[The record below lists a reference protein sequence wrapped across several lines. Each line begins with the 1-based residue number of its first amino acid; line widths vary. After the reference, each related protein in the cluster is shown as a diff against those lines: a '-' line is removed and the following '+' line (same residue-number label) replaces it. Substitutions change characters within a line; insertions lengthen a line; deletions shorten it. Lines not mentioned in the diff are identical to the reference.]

1 MLIWNPAFSTN
12 SQVNLFLLLRKTILS
27 STFTAFYLLLL
38 NSKMHYNG
46 SFLTIAFRSV
56 FSEFESKIL
65 EVSKIEEDRTQ
76 SYVQG
81 KACYIPLSGYLSSL
95 ITCIS
100 TKLNKMLMLKF
111 VISVLKLEVT
121 ENLILSKSFAP
132 WSVKSSSSFLITL
145 VYST

>member
-1 MLIWNPAFSTN
+1 M
-12 SQVNLFLLLRKTILS
+12 
-27 STFTAFYLLLL
+27 
-38 NSKMHYNG
+38 
-46 SFLTIAFRSV
+46 

-121 ENLILSKSFAP
+121 ENLILSKSLP
-132 WSVKSSSSFLITL
+132 LDQLNPVHLS
-145 VYST
+145 

>member
-1 MLIWNPAFSTN
+1 M
-12 SQVNLFLLLRKTILS
+12 
-27 STFTAFYLLLL
+27 
-38 NSKMHYNG
+38 
-46 SFLTIAFRSV
+46 

-121 ENLILSKSFAP
+121 ENLILSKSLSLDQLNP
-132 WSVKSSSSFLITL
+132 VHLS
-145 VYST
+145 